1 MGTKP
6 KQSGTRHC
14 GLRFPA
20 FITLAPS
27 VTRCSRCP
35 GQPLILAA
43 VIDGL
48 ERRLDPLPLSVAGLQ
63 AAVASRRYVAVVRP
77 FAEPLAHRAQPGHWW
92 LTTPYGTGPAPLLVE
107 HAHGLDPLP
116 HDPSLATALLARFL
130 PAAVQDTDPDAPPPF

>member
-77 FAEPLAHRAQPGHWW
+77 FAEPLATPSPARPLVAHDALRDRPGTAAGRARPRAR
-92 LTTPYGTGPAPLLVE
+92 PAP
-107 HAHGLDPLP
+107 P
-116 HDPSLATALLARFL
+116 
-130 PAAVQDTDPDAPPPF
+130 